1 MAMTDAEFHDA
12 IEMAAERG
20 ARKALESIGLHDE
33 DAGRD
38 VRELRSLLES
48 WREARKSVIQT
59 IAKIV
64 TTALLGALALGTYQ
78 WFNGK

>member
-1 MAMTDAEFHDA
+1 MTAAE
-12 IEMAAERG
+12 IEELLEQAAERG
-20 ARKALESIGLHDE
+20 ARKALATVGLHDE
-33 DAGRD
+33 EASND
-38 VRELRSLLES
+38 VRELRSLLDS

-59 IAKIV
+59 IAKMF